1 MTSVDLR
8 LTASD
13 YLQLRGIF
21 KPSFRSGR
29 CPETGAI
36 GILGECRTGSRHEF
50 MLAKLLVPGPSD
62 FKIAASDHLVFDASY
77 IRRAH
82 LEMRSHRLA
91 GLILFHTHPGSD
103 SEVGFS
109 YYDNQQEPLLVE
121 NLQELD
127 PATRLVSVVVGKSS
141 QCGRLWHGPS
151 QVWPMRHMIVVG
163 ETLSY
168 LNLDGRRAP
177 PPPSPSA
184 VFDRGLA
191 LTGIGA
197 LGLLSRLRVVVIGAS
212 GTGSLF
218 CELLVRAGC
227 RNLLVIDDDII
238 KLINLNRILYATM
251 EDVERK
257 TPKVEVIRRGIEG
270 LGLGCRVEPVRG
282 NILDRDVLAKV
293 RDADVLVGCVDRAF
307 PRQFLSEFSYR
318 YQRPYIDVGSEIG
331 GDDNGIV
338 SVDARTSLVAPGRY
352 CLQCTGVVTPRQLH
366 FESLSSAEQ
375 ARVRAQGY
383 SDDLVIDQPAVM
395 DLNMRA
401 ASNGM
406 MILRHL
412 LQPFLLTP
420 LPVMTLENMVTYSF
434 KAIREPKA
442 LNRKCP
448 VCQVNDKSGYGDCA
462 TAIGLDKEAVAAIV
476 GSKVD

>member
-1 MTSVDLR
+1 
-8 LTASD
+8 
-13 YLQLRGIF
+13 
-21 KPSFRSGR
+21 
-29 CPETGAI
+29 
-36 GILGECRTGSRHEF
+36 
-50 MLAKLLVPGPSD
+50 
-62 FKIAASDHLVFDASY
+62 
-77 IRRAH
+77 
-82 LEMRSHRLA
+82 MR
-91 GLILFHTHPGSD
+91 
-103 SEVGFS
+103 
-109 YYDNQQEPLLVE
+109 
-121 NLQELD
+121 NL
-127 PATRLVSVVVGKSS
+127 
-141 QCGRLWHGPS
+141 
-151 QVWPMRHMIVVG
+151 IVVG

-177 PPPSPSA
+177 PSPSPSA

-218 CELLVRAGC
+218 CELLARAGC
-227 RNLLVIDDDII
+227 RDLVVIDDDII

-282 NILDRDVLAKV
+282 NILDRDVLA
-293 RDADVLVGCVDRAF
+293 RLRGADMVIGCVDRAF
-307 PRQFLSEFSYR
+307 PRQLLCEFAYR
-318 YQRPYIDVGSEIG
+318 YQLPYIDVGSEIG
-331 GDDNGIV
+331 GDEHGIV
-338 SVDARTSLVAPGRY
+338 SVDARASYVAPGRH
-352 CLQCTGVVTPRQLH
+352 CLQCAGVVTPRQLH
-366 FESLSSAEQ
+366 FESLSAAEQ

-401 ASNGM
+401 ASSGM

-420 LPVMTLENMVTYSF
+420 LPVMTLENMVTYSM
-434 KAIREPKA
+434 KAIREPKSP
-442 LNRKCP
+442 NRKCP
-448 VCQVNDKSGYGDCA
+448 VCQVNSIAGYGDCC
-462 TAIGLDKEAVAAIV
+462 TPLGLDKDMVAAIV
-476 GSKVD
+476 GENGN